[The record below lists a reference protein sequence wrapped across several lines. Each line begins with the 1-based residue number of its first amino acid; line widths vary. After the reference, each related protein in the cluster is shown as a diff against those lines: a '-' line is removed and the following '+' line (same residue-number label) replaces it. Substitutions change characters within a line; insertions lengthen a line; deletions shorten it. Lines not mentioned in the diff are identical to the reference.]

1 LVDAQYSI
9 GRAAPVANVMENE
22 MLENATT
29 TAMNDTAPSAPPIVT
44 ASPVTTTAM
53 TLRDVAVAFNGRMAV
68 RDATFDIA
76 QNRVTSLIGPSGSGK
91 TTLLRALNR
100 LHDRTP
106 SAKVTGE
113 ILLEGTDIHRGNIT
127 LTELRARVGMVFQR
141 PNPFPTMSIHDNV
154 ISGLKFGGVKKKAV
168 LDEALESSL
177 KAAALWDEVDTRL
190 KDSAASLS
198 GGQQQR
204 LCIARA
210 LAMNPEVLLMDEPT
224 SALDPVA
231 TLRIEE
237 LMSALKER
245 VTIIIVTH
253 NMQQAARISDDC
265 AFLLMGEDRAGELI
279 EFSTTQKIF
288 NDPADARTLDYI
300 SGRFG

>member
-1 LVDAQYSI
+1 MTDDLAVKS
-9 GRAAPVANVMENE
+9 
-22 MLENATT
+22 AT
-29 TAMNDTAPSAPPIVT
+29 D
-44 ASPVTTTAM
+44 VTTSTSDVATKVTM
-53 TLRDVAVAFNGRMAV
+53 SLRDVAVAFNGRTAV
-68 RDATFDIA
+68 RDVSFDVA
-76 QNRVTSLIGPSGSGK
+76 PHRVTSLIGPSGSGK

-113 ILLEGTDIHRGNIT
+113 ILLEGTDIYRGDIT
-127 LTELRARVGMVFQR
+127 LTELRSRVGMVFQR

-154 ISGLKFGGVKKKAV
+154 VSGLTFSGVKKKSI

-177 KAAALWDEVDTRL
+177 RAAALWDEVENRL
-190 KDSAASLS
+190 KDSASSLS

-210 LAMNPEVLLMDEPT
+210 LAMQPEVLLMDEPT

-237 LMSALKER
+237 LMSSLKER

-265 AFLLMGEDRAGELI
+265 AFLLMGGDRAGELI
-279 EFSTTQKIF
+279 EFSATEKIF
-288 NDPADARTLDYI
+288 HDPADPRTHDYI
-300 SGRFG
+300 AGRFG